1 MSLRSL
7 RTFRPK
13 VQPNVVIVELVDEDG
28 AVGIGETFFGAG
40 AVDAYLHEVAA
51 PLLFDAAHEPT
62 PNAVAQTLRSYVGYQ
77 GSGAETRGNSA
88 VDLAA
93 WDLLAKR
100 AGQPLAKLLGGTFRP
115 SAPVYNTCAG
125 PGYVSKGTR
134 QHTSN
139 WGLGD
144 ADDQLQDLARF
155 LTKPGEL
162 ARELLDEGIKA
173 MKIWPFD
180 AAAEASHGT
189 AISSRELAA
198 GCALIDEIRDNV
210 ADEMDIMIEL
220 HGLWNLPAA
229 VKICTALEPYDL
241 TWVED
246 PIRPDATDALAALR
260 SQTSVP
266 LAVGETLSGRR
277 AYLPL
282 LAAGA
287 IDHAIIDLTWTGG
300 LSEAVK
306 VASLADSFAVAAAPH
321 DCTGPIALTAG
332 VHLSVSQPNIAIQE
346 TVRAFYR
353 GWYTAV
359 ATGLPEISDGHIYL
373 SERPGLGVELHDDLA
388 HRSDVIVRTS
398 NREDL
403 Q

>member
-7 RTFRPK
+7 RTYRPE
-13 VQPNVVIVELVDEDG
+13 VQPNALIVELVDDEG
-28 AVGIGETFFGAG
+28 AIGIGETFFGAA

-51 PLLFDAAHEPT
+51 PLLFSAEHPLA

-88 VDLAA
+88 VDIAA

-100 AGQPLAKLLGGTFRP
+100 AEQPLAEVLGGMVRS
-115 SAPVYNTCAG
+115 SARVYNTCAG
-125 PGYVSKGTR
+125 PAYVSAGSQ
-134 QHTSN
+134 QHSSN

-144 ADDQLQDLARF
+144 ADEELQDLARF

-162 ARELLDEGIKA
+162 ARELLDEGITA

-180 AAAEASHGT
+180 AAAEANHGT
-189 AISSRELAA
+189 NISPKELAA
-198 GCALIDEIRDNV
+198 GCALVGEIRDTV
-210 ADEMDIMIEL
+210 GDDMDIMIEL

-229 VKICTALEPYDL
+229 VKVCNSLEPFNL

-246 PIRPDATDALAALR
+246 PIRPDATNALTALK

-266 LAVGETLSGRR
+266 IAVGETLTGRR

-282 LAAGA
+282 LEANAL
-287 IDHAIIDLTWTGG
+287 DYAIIDPTWTGG
-300 LSEAVK
+300 LSEAMK
-306 VASLADSFAVAAAPH
+306 IASLADSYAVAAAPH

-332 VHLSVSQPNIAIQE
+332 VHLALSQPNIAIQE
-346 TVRAFYR
+346 TVRAFHR
-353 GWYTAV
+353 GWYPSV
-359 ATGLPEISDGHIYL
+359 VTGLPEIRDGNIFI
-373 SERPGLGVELHDDLA
+373 SERPGLGVELHNDLA
-388 HRSDVIVRTS
+388 DRPDVLVRTS
-398 NREDL
+398 NREVH